1 MNEAKKNIQ
10 EEYEKFETYYRGVER
25 QLQSL
30 VLTDIMASLMTE
42 EEKEIEDED
51 GNKKTIKVK
60 KYDEFE
66 NMVEQIKEV
75 LESVQ
80 GTPKF
85 NLDASIQSTLDS
97 IERIRNE
104 ALISM
109 RTLKWVAD
117 DVLKETKEVEKDA

>member
-1 MNEAKKNIQ
+1 MNETKKNIQ

-66 NMVEQIKEV
+66 KMVEQIKEV

-117 DVLKETKEVEKDA
+117 DVLKETEEVEKDA

>member
-42 EEKEIEDED
+42 EEKEIEDKD

-66 NMVEQIKEV
+66 KMVEQIKEV

-117 DVLKETKEVEKDA
+117 DVLKETEEVEKDA

>member
-1 MNEAKKNIQ
+1 MKEKKELIQ
-10 EEYEKFETYYRGVER
+10 EEYDKFETIYKNLEN
-25 QLQSL
+25 QLKEL
-30 VLTDIMASLMTE
+30 VLTDIIASLMTE

-66 NMVEQIKEV
+66 KMVEQIKEV

-97 IERIRNE
+97 IGRIRNE

-117 DVLKETKEVEKDA
+117 DVLKETEEVEKDA

>member
-1 MNEAKKNIQ
+1 MNEARKNIQ

-80 GTPKF
+80 GVPKF

-117 DVLKETKEVEKDA
+117 DVLKETEGAEKDA

>member
-10 EEYEKFETYYRGVER
+10 EEYEKFETYYKGVER

-51 GNKKTIKVK
+51 GNKKIIKVK

-66 NMVEQIKEV
+66 KMVEQIKEV

-117 DVLKETKEVEKDA
+117 DVLKETEEVEKDA

>member
-1 MNEAKKNIQ
+1 MNEARKNIQ
-10 EEYEKFETYYRGVER
+10 EEYEKYETIYKGLTR

-30 VLTDIMASLMTE
+30 VLIDIIASLMEE
-42 EEKEIEDED
+42 EEKEIEDEN
-51 GNKKTIKVK
+51 GEKKTIKVK
-60 KYDEFE
+60 KYDEF
-66 NMVEQIKEV
+66 NKLVEQTKEV
-75 LESVQ
+75 LDSVQ

-117 DVLKETKEVEKDA
+117 DVLKETEEVEKDA

>member
-117 DVLKETKEVEKDA
+117 DVLKETEGAEKDA

>member
-109 RTLKWVAD
+109 RTLKWVTD
-117 DVLKETKEVEKDA
+117 DVLKETEEVEKDA

>member
-66 NMVEQIKEV
+66 KMVEQIKEV

-117 DVLKETKEVEKDA
+117 DALKETEEVEKDA

>member
-10 EEYEKFETYYRGVER
+10 EEYEKFETHYKGVER

-66 NMVEQIKEV
+66 KMVEQIKEI
-75 LESVQ
+75 LGSVQ

-117 DVLKETKEVEKDA
+117 DVLKETEEVEKDA

>member
-1 MNEAKKNIQ
+1 MNETKKNIQ

-42 EEKEIEDED
+42 EEQEIEDED

-66 NMVEQIKEV
+66 KMVEQIKEV

-117 DVLKETKEVEKDA
+117 DVLKETEEVEKDA

>member
-80 GTPKF
+80 GVPKF

-117 DVLKETKEVEKDA
+117 DVLKETEGAEKDA

>member
-66 NMVEQIKEV
+66 KMVEQIKEV
-75 LESVQ
+75 LDSVQ

-109 RTLKWVAD
+109 RTLKWVAN
-117 DVLKETKEVEKDA
+117 DVLKETEEVEKDA

>member
-10 EEYEKFETYYRGVER
+10 EEYEKFETYYKGVER

-117 DVLKETKEVEKDA
+117 DVLKETEEVEKDA

>member
-10 EEYEKFETYYRGVER
+10 EEYEEFETYYRGVER

-66 NMVEQIKEV
+66 KMVEQIKEV

-117 DVLKETKEVEKDA
+117 DVLKETEEVEKDA

>member
-42 EEKEIEDED
+42 EEKEIEDQH

-66 NMVEQIKEV
+66 KMVEQIKEV

-109 RTLKWVAD
+109 RPLKWVAD
-117 DVLKETKEVEKDA
+117 DVLKEPEEVEKDA